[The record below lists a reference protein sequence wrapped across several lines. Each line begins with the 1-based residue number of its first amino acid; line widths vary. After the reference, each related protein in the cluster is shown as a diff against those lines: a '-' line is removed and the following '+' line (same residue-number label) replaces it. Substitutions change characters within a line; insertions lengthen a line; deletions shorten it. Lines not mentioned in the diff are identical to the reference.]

1 MFGYSLV
8 GLEVDSEQEEV
19 KEVEENETTARS
31 AFYQKLARQ
40 FHAPDTEAA
49 ERIKAGEPVVELAE
63 LAGALPYNLPIAKEG
78 PAIDN
83 LSAEEISAEFVR
95 LFDVGEGEGGPPCPL
110 FGGAYKQDRIA
121 VMEETKRFYDYFGLK
136 LSSDYFL
143 PPDHL
148 ATELDFMQYLTFK
161 EAASASPR
169 LARSYSS
176 AQRDFLDR
184 QLLSWLPDAYAAL
197 EKAEPHPY
205 FRWLMELT
213 LELAKTDHS
222 YVSERLAAK

>member
-8 GLEVDSEQEEV
+8 GLEVDTDSEDV

-31 AFYQKLARQ
+31 AFYQILARQ
-40 FHAPDTEAA
+40 FHAPDAEAA
-49 ERIKAGEPVVELAE
+49 EAIRNGEPQKKLGEA
-63 LAGALPYNLPIAKEG
+63 AADLPYDLPIAKEAPPTG
-78 PAIDN
+78 G
-83 LSAEEISAEFVR
+83 LSADEIAAEFIR
-95 LFDVGEGEGGPPCPL
+95 LFDVGADGPPCPL
-110 FGGAYKQDRIA
+110 FGGAYKSDRMG

-169 LARSYSS
+169 LARSYAS
-176 AQRDFLDR
+176 AQRDFLER
-184 QLLSWLPDAYAAL
+184 QVLSWLPEAVSRL

-205 FRWLMELT
+205 FRWLLDLT
-213 LELAKTDHS
+213 AALAEVDRA
-222 YVSERLAAK
+222 YASERLAGQ